1 MYSPQL
7 LDHFE
12 HPRNAGDLAAPS
24 ASAQLEN
31 PVCGDVL
38 RLTLTIQ
45 DGSITAARFR
55 AKGCVAAIACGSL
68 LTEMVTNQTLERAGR
83 LNREELSA
91 ALGGLNP
98 ESNHAAALAID
109 TLRAALNG
117 IKR

>member
-1 MYSPQL
+1 MYPPEL

-12 HPRNAGDLAAPS
+12 HPRNAGELPSPS

-38 RLTLTIQ
+38 RLTMMIE
-45 DGSITAARFR
+45 DGKIVAARFR
-55 AKGCVAAIACGSL
+55 AKGCVASIACGSL
-68 LTEMVTNQTLERAGR
+68 LTEMITNQALDHAGK
-83 LNREELSA
+83 LSREELAA

-109 TLRAALNG
+109 TLRAALTSVN
-117 IKR
+117 R

>member
-1 MYSPQL
+1 MYPPQL

-12 HPRNAGDLAAPS
+12 HPRNAGDLPAPA

-38 RLTLTIQ
+38 RLTLSIA
-45 DGSITAARFR
+45 DGKITAARFR
-55 AKGCVAAIACGSL
+55 AKGCVASIACGSA
-68 LTEMVTNQTLERAGR
+68 LTEMITSQALEDVTKLS
-83 LNREELSA
+83 REELAA

-109 TLRAALNG
+109 TLRAALKG
-117 IKR
+117 ISR